1 AAGAVHG
8 AGGGARHAKFVEH
21 VAVEQ
26 KIHDLAC
33 VAVPRG
39 VAAGDDDRR
48 RAHVV
53 QPFRRIAGRGR
64 RRERPAAQPLGFGDI
79 GRDDPRKA
87 QKLAAQ
93 QSHAVFV
100 QQRRPAR
107 RHQHRID
114 DYERQLQF
122 LDGRGHRLDD
132 RGVGEHADLGGVD
145 GQVGRH
151 RFDLRRNQI
160 RFERRH
166 RLDAARALNRDRG
179 DRAGAVDAVRRK
191 RFQIGLDAGAAA
203 RIAPRN
209 CQRYSHGLTCAV
221 VYLTLLS
228 TIAGRTDAR
237 VRAAGQAAAVV
248 LVTALTAIAAQVSLP
263 LPFTPV
269 PFTFQPMVV
278 LVGAMVLGS
287 RLGAASQALY
297 LALGIAGLPIF
308 AASPLLPQGAARLIG
323 PTGGYLLSYPLA
335 AFVTGWLAERGFDRR
350 YLTSIAAMSLGLAIV
365 YAGGVAWLTIAS
377 QPARSIGAALA
388 AGVVPF
394 VLPDI
399 FKLIV
404 AAGVM
409 PGLWKITGPIAR

>member
-1 AAGAVHG
+1 M
-8 AGGGARHAKFVEH
+8 
-21 VAVEQ
+21 
-26 KIHDLAC
+26 
-33 VAVPRG
+33 
-39 VAAGDDDRR
+39 
-48 RAHVV
+48 
-53 QPFRRIAGRGR
+53 
-64 RRERPAAQPLGFGDI
+64 
-79 GRDDPRKA
+79 
-87 QKLAAQ
+87 
-93 QSHAVFV
+93 
-100 QQRRPAR
+100 
-107 RHQHRID
+107 
-114 DYERQLQF
+114 
-122 LDGRGHRLDD
+122 
-132 RGVGEHADLGGVD
+132 
-145 GQVGRH
+145 
-151 RFDLRRNQI
+151 
-160 RFERRH
+160 
-166 RLDAARALNRDRG
+166 
-179 DRAGAVDAVRRK
+179 
-191 RFQIGLDAGAAA
+191 
-203 RIAPRN
+203 
-209 CQRYSHGLTCAV
+209 
-221 VYLTLLS
+221 YLTLLS

-308 AASPLLPQGAARLIG
+308 AASPLLPHGAARLIG
-323 PTGGYLLSYPLA
+323 PTAGYLLSYPLA